1 MILADSTQ
9 LQRVFEN
16 LLSNAMNHNPPGVH
30 LTLEASVEPD
40 LIRCSVSDNGV
51 GMNQETMA
59 MVFQLYTQ
67 GNTPK
72 QRLKRELGLGL
83 YLCHQI
89 ITAHGG
95 DIGVDSCPNNG
106 TTFWFTLPR
115 QSNL

>member
-1 MILADSTQ
+1 VILADSTQ

-51 GMNQETMA
+51 GMNQETTA

-67 GNTPK
+67 GNTQK
-72 QRLKRELGLGL
+72 QRPKRGLGLGL